1 MSPITYTCKIS
12 SIEKLNAFLY
22 RVFLQPSQAV
32 SYKAG
37 QYVSIV
43 MGENDKRHFSIAN
56 APLAEQ
62 IELHIG
68 ATPEN
73 SYAMQVIDK
82 MHSEG
87 CVEVEIGNGDA
98 YLREESERPII
109 LMAGGTGFS
118 YVKSLLEQIVALN
131 LTNPVYLY
139 WGVKEYAHFYFENEA
154 VEWAEKHQNIHFHPV
169 IELPEDE
176 WQGHQGYVHQ
186 AVLNEFSDLSSF
198 DIYIVG
204 RFEMA
209 KIAREDFIKQ
219 GALPDPIFG
228 DAFSFI

>member
-1 MSPITYTCKIS
+1 MQPVTCTIS
-12 SIEKLNAFLY
+12 SIEKLNDFLY
-22 RVFLQPSQAV
+22 RIFLSPNKDV

-37 QYVSIV
+37 QYVSVV
-43 MGENDKRHFSIAN
+43 MAEGDKRHFSIAN
-56 APLAEQ
+56 APVANE

-82 MHSEG
+82 MRSEG
-87 CVEVEIGNGDA
+87 QVEVEIGNGDA
-98 YLREESERPII
+98 YLREDTSRPII

-118 YVKSLLEQIVALN
+118 YVKSLLEQIVRLK
-131 LTNPVYLY
+131 LENPVYLY

-154 VEWAEKHQNIHFHPV
+154 SEWAEKHSNIHFHPV
-169 IELPEDE
+169 IELPEAE

-186 AVLNEFSDLSSF
+186 AVLDEFTDLSDF
-198 DIYIVG
+198 DIYVVG

-209 KIAREDFIKQ
+209 KIAREDFLKQ
-219 GALPDPIFG
+219 GALVERIFG
-228 DAFSFI
+228 DAFAFI